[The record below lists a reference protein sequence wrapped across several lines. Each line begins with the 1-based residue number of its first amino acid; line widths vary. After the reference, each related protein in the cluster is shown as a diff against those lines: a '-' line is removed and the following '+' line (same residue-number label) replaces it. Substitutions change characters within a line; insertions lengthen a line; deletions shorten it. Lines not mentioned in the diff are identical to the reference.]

1 MDYGVPPWLLLLA
14 GAAVTYTFLRRWTTL
29 DLFKIP
35 TPWGLPW
42 VGQLIQL
49 CQYVYNPHQQFLKWH
64 EQLGPIVRLRIFH
77 RDVVLVADPQ
87 VASQL
92 LSKGPNEC
100 YRRAPEYVT
109 YDAVGAA
116 AGGWG
121 WFRGR
126 VTAVRRE
133 KLGSQ
138 LFEHILFVQTV
149 MFKHMFSCMRW
160 GSAVACQGPK
170 QLSAAAAHQNM
181 WQMACLSVSVDPVLA
196 VQLVLQLC
204 FLHSPKPACQAYSQG
219 TVPCFPCGDACACGV
234 LNT

>member
-126 VTAVRRE
+126 VTAGQE
-133 KLGSQ
+133 G
-138 LFEHILFVQTV
+138 EAGITV
-149 MFKHMFSCMRW
+149 I
-160 GSAVACQGPK
+160 
-170 QLSAAAAHQNM
+170 
-181 WQMACLSVSVDPVLA
+181 
-196 VQLVLQLC
+196 
-204 FLHSPKPACQAYSQG
+204 
-219 TVPCFPCGDACACGV
+219 
-234 LNT
+234 